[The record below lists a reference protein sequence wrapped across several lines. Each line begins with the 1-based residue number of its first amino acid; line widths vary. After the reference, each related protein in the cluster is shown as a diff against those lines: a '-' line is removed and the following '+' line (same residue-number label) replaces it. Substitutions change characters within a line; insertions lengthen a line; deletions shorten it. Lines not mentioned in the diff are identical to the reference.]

1 MKHELFL
8 EQEELAQAHQ
18 LGELQTEYRVQVDKT
33 LAVIATSLLFG
44 GLFYLVVG
52 GQRTYPLSLTD
63 VLILLL
69 IFAVGGALVLFR
81 YQHLHVYVYTHGLL
95 YLTENTSQVAR
106 WEQIKKVKGF
116 YLDLLPG
123 DNTVLLNDGSQI
135 TLPSYISGI
144 GELRSTIK
152 REMANYRSFS

>member
-33 LAVIATSLLFG
+33 LAVIATGLLFG
-44 GLFYLVVG
+44 GLFYFVVG
-52 GQRTYPLSLTD
+52 GQRTYPLSLTA

-123 DNTVLLNDGSQI
+123 DTTVLLNDGSQI

-152 REMANYRSFS
+152 REMTNYRSLS

>member
-18 LGELQTEYRVQVDKT
+18 LGELQKEYRVQVDKT
-33 LAVIATSLLFG
+33 LAVIATSLIFG
-44 GLFYLVVG
+44 GLFYLVEG
-52 GQRTYPLSLTD
+52 GPRMYPLSLTD

-69 IFAVGGALVLFR
+69 IFAVGGAIVLFR
-81 YQHLHVYVYTHGLL
+81 YRQFHVYVYTYGLL
-95 YLTENTSQVAR
+95 YFNGNISQVAR